1 MLCPTVPETLGSLL
15 SLVPG
20 CVSKWHR
27 SCAEE
32 TEILTVGTHPG
43 VAGPSVWANLVA
55 FYRTTAW
62 PGHLGLQRDNPDG
75 LYLPRDSQ

>member
-27 SCAEE
+27 SCGEE

-43 VAGPSVWANLVA
+43 VAGPSVWAKACVFLQDNCL
-55 FYRTTAW
+55 TW
-62 PGHLGLQRDNPDG
+62 PFGPAEGQL
-75 LYLPRDSQ
+75 